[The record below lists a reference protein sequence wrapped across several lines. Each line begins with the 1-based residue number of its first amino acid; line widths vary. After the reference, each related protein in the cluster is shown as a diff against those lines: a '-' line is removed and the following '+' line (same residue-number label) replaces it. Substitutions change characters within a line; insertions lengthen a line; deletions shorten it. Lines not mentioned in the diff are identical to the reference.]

1 MKHNSKVN
9 ELEERGEKIRDKE
22 VENVKNNFSTEE
34 KQSNIPRDNKWDSSR
49 INERHKSSVK
59 E

>member
-34 KQSNIPRDNKWDSSR
+34 KQSNIPRDNK
-49 INERHKSSVK
+49 
-59 E
+59 